1 MKSSS
6 TVHPSVTSAPIESSC
21 FIPDRPPS
29 WQVAATLI
37 HSFRYASLGFLY
49 AVRTQRNFRIHLVIG
64 VVAISLATLLRLPA
78 MELALIILTC
88 GLVMALELVN
98 TALEAVVDLSAG
110 REYHLLAKIAKDTAA
125 GAVMVAAMTSLVIA
139 GLLLWPPL
147 WQHLHLS

>member
-1 MKSSS
+1 MKAPSSVRPPVAS
-6 TVHPSVTSAPIESSC
+6 PAIDPPC

-29 WQVAATLI
+29 WHVAATLI

-64 VVAISLATLLRLPA
+64 VVAVSLATVLHLPT

-98 TALEAVVDLSAG
+98 TALEAVVDLSVG

-125 GAVMVAAMTSLVIA
+125 GAVMVAAMTSVVIA

-147 WQHLHLS
+147 WHHLQGF